1 MKHKTLLALLM
12 IMTLIQG
19 SLFAQQSDYL
29 QQTTKADA
37 LFMEKNYAA
46 SLEGYKQVISQLEQA
61 GLQTDSLY
69 FSSWN
74 MTSRCHFRM
83 QHYGEATT
91 AAKRAAELYAI
102 QRGDSTL
109 TYALLLD
116 NLSIYSMNA
125 DYLDEA
131 EQYSTK
137 ALQIYYKLL
146 PNNMDMR
153 ATLIHAAE
161 IKSLL
166 KKYDEAI
173 ALHQHALNLIA
184 EIEGEHT
191 NDYVNEMS
199 YLAKY
204 YNMAGQKEK
213 AAEVESEVEHLKE
226 EMENGYVP
234 ILTHFDSAEKCLEYR
249 VDAYYCC
256 CYYLKHYLSADRM
269 NEAAQYIMDWT
280 MATDEVTIII
290 GEAETKWMADSVG
303 TVYLIAYLAGTA
315 MYALENPD
323 NKNSLE
329 QYSEGIIAMLN
340 YYSANKQITGE
351 VSAFEDYLKLYAKSK
366 DALFG
371 RIEKDYKKFNK
382 AAKKSETQMVNT
394 RKEK

>member
-1 MKHKTLLALLM
+1 MRNKTFMALLM
-12 IMTLIQG
+12 IMTMIQG
-19 SLFAQQSDYL
+19 SLYAQQSDYL

-37 LFMEKNYAA
+37 LFMEKNYTTA
-46 SLEGYKQVISQLEQA
+46 LDGYKQVISQLEQA
-61 GLQTDSLY
+61 GLQNDSLY

-83 QHYGEATT
+83 QHYGEATA
-91 AAKRAAELYAI
+91 AAKRATELYA
-102 QRGDSTL
+102 QQYGDSTL
-109 TYALLLD
+109 TYALMLD
-116 NLSIYSMNA
+116 NLCIYSMKA
-125 DYLDEA
+125 DFLEEA
-131 EQYSTK
+131 EQYSAK
-137 ALQIYYKLL
+137 ALKIYYKLL
-146 PNNMDMR
+146 PNDMDMR

-173 ALHQHALNLIA
+173 SLHQHALNIIA

-191 NDYVNEMS
+191 NDYVNEMN

-204 YNMAGQKEK
+204 YNMAGQNEK
-213 AAEVESEVEHLKE
+213 AAEVESEIDHLKE

-234 ILTHFDSAEKCLEYR
+234 VLTRFDSVEKCLEHR

-256 CYYLKHYLSADRM
+256 CYYLKHYLNADRM

-280 MATDEVTIII
+280 MATDEVTVII
-290 GEAETKWMADSVG
+290 GEAETKWMSDSISS
-303 TVYLIAYLAGTA
+303 VYLVAYLAGTA
-315 MYALENPD
+315 MYALENPG

-340 YYSANKQITGE
+340 YYIANKQITGE

-382 AAKKSETQMVNT
+382 AVKKSETQMVST
-394 RKEK
+394 RN